1 MTYDRY
7 SLIALATEIHA
18 ANVTAGWWT
27 DIRTGESILL
37 TRNRP
42 EMLMLA
48 VSELAEAAE
57 GLDGRADDK
66 LRHLPMFDVEL
77 GDFVIRQLDQIGAEM
92 AVDPDMEPSFGYK
105 AWEDYE
111 FDRYDRRH
119 SLLHMVR
126 KVSEA
131 MEHYRKGR
139 VADYVESMSDGVVM
153 AFEVAEA
160 DEIDLLDI
168 ITQKR
173 EFNASRA
180 DHKVENRLG
189 DEGKRF

>member
-1 MTYDRY
+1 MTYDRH
-7 SLIALATEIHA
+7 SLIALAIEIHA
-18 ANVTAGWWT
+18 ANVTAGWWNC
-27 DIRTGESILL
+27 INTGESILL

-77 GDFVIRQLDQIGAEM
+77 ADFVIRQLDQIGAEM
-92 AVDPDMEPSFGYK
+92 AVDPAMEPSFGYK
-105 AWEDYE
+105 TWDDYE

-126 KVSEA
+126 KVAEA

-139 VADYVESMSDGVVM
+139 VADYVESMSDGVIM

-160 DEIDLLDI
+160 NEIDLLDI
-168 ITQKR
+168 IASKR
-173 EFNASRA
+173 LYNATRTDHQIDSRKA
-180 DHKVENRLG
+180 ND
-189 DEGKRF
+189 GKRF